1 MKIIIIIMIII
12 IIIVIVI
19 IIIIIIYFREST
31 FDMLSDDTE
40 EDEVDAESSGPL
52 KIPPDITLVLRNRDV
67 KEGGVTKFACRV
79 ISKTPLTAEWYKDEQ
94 LVSKWPRFTCE
105 RDEDLFALN
114 ISDAKRTDAGHIRFV
129 ARNEFGQVESNAYLN
144 VERKLCHNYRLSA
157 LERSAEGRLSA
168 APRQKLNHLFI
179 FLRFPNV

>member
-1 MKIIIIIMIII
+1 MIII
-12 IIIVIVI
+12 IIIIV
-19 IIIIIIYFREST
+19 IIIIYFREST

-144 VERKLCHNYRLSA
+144 VERKLYQNYRLGA
-157 LERSAEGRLSA
+157 LERTAEGNFRCIASKIKSLGYFSVFQMFERRKWRLW
-168 APRQKLNHLFI
+168 FEC
-179 FLRFPNV
+179 